1 MWTFGIGLTVLDRE
15 SMQVLGRRISR
26 GVSVSRLQCM
36 QASSAAAEAPLLMET
51 RAGGLL
57 AVATIN
63 RPKVSECVF
72 VCAQC
77 ELISAP

>member
-36 QASSAAAEAPLLMET
+36 HASSAAAEAPLLMET

-63 RPKVSECVF
+63 RPKVS
-72 VCAQC
+72 
-77 ELISAP
+77 